1 MKQELTKAEIKRL
14 KEEYGEE
21 ITRQIVEHIETNAP
35 PWVYAGEYGWVEAVD
50 VLFTTEPDSD
60 PNKTVTFC
68 MPQLPNIKYNSK
80 LIYSNE
86 RPTSE
91 PKE

>member
-1 MKQELTKAEIKRL
+1 MKQELTKAEIERL

-21 ITRQIVEHIETNAP
+21 MTRQIVEQIETNAP
-35 PWVYAGEYGWVEAVD
+35 PWVYAGEHGWVEARN
-50 VLFTTEPDSD
+50 VLFTTERDND
-60 PNKTVTFC
+60 PNKTITFC
-68 MPQLPNIKYNSK
+68 IPHLPNIKYNSK

-86 RPTSE
+86 RPTYE